1 MKNRF
6 YQFWDVQR
14 FQPESGMATE
24 YRTAFQVDR
33 DRVLYTASFRRLQ
46 NKTQVFW
53 SGEHD
58 FYRTRLTHSL
68 EVAQIGRSICAWLQA
83 TRQGPLDEAHWIDAD
98 LVEAACLS
106 HDLGH
111 PPFGHAGERSLNHL
125 MARHGGFEGNAQTLR
140 LLVERIF
147 SHKGTGMNPTRAFV
161 DAILKYKTLW
171 TELKGASGAAPEN
184 HFLYD
189 EQHAVLDWV
198 LGGNDFPIECTPGK
212 PRDAFR
218 SLECQVMD
226 WADDTAY
233 SLNDLADGVRA
244 GFLTADRI
252 QLWGEQHGE
261 DLSPTSSLGKL
272 IEAAR
277 RGRMDAFVGKRIGQY
292 IQSTRLVERVNSLS
306 HMSLRY
312 RYALEV
318 GAEQRRECALF
329 KRLAYDAV
337 FLLPQLKQLECK
349 GHAMLK
355 QLWLLLWER
364 YVEPG
369 HIDGQSF
376 QLLPE
381 SVARGL
387 QQVTSAEAMTDGDRG
402 CGRKARLLCDFL
414 ADMTDGEAVRLYQR
428 LFSPAYG
435 SIHDW
440 VG

>member
-1 MKNRF
+1 MKNHF
-6 YQFWDVQR
+6 YQAWDQERMVEEPR
-14 FQPESGMATE
+14 LDED

-83 TRQGPLDEAHWIDAD
+83 RRQGPLDEAHWIDTD

-125 MARHGGFEGNAQTLR
+125 MTQHGGFEGNAQTLR
-140 LLVERIF
+140 LLVDRIF
-147 SHKGTGMNPTRAFV
+147 AHKGTGMNPSRAFV

-171 TELKGASGAAPEN
+171 TELRGAGGEAPPH

-189 EQHAVLDWV
+189 AQHLVLDWV
-198 LGGNDFPIECTPGK
+198 MGGNDFPMECTPGK
-212 PRDAFR
+212 ARDSFR

-244 GFLTADRI
+244 GFLTPDRI
-252 QLWGEQHGE
+252 QLWGERNGE
-261 DLSPTSSLGKL
+261 ELAPESSLGKL
-272 IEAAR
+272 IEAVR
-277 RGRMDAFVGKRIGQY
+277 RGRIDAFVGKRIGQY
-292 IQSTRLVERVNSLS
+292 IQATRLEERVNCLS

-312 RYALEV
+312 RYALQID
-318 GAEQRRECALF
+318 AEQQRESAMF
-329 KRLAYDAV
+329 KRLAYEAV

-355 QLWLLLWER
+355 QMWLLLWQR

-369 HIDGQSF
+369 HIDGQKF

-381 SVARGL
+381 AAAVGLEASMRGGNREEAEIAR
-387 QQVTSAEAMTDGDRG
+387 R
-402 CGRKARLLCDFL
+402 LCDFL
-414 ADMTDGEAVRLYQR
+414 ADLTDGEAVRLYQR